1 MILTHG
7 ANSLK
12 AGGEPPLPPEYQ
24 RLEYIRTTTG
34 SAELPEMSGGGIQ
47 LDYTDTIEGRFLFTS
62 PINSTQWLFF
72 FYTWSMNERSFKI
85 EGDHMRSKLAWASYG
100 ESERD
105 TNFTQGDFNFS
116 FSVADGL
123 KINGVAY
130 PSNVGTNDGVKTLGR
145 LAHFNNSQ
153 NCNMYGYVVRDSANN
168 LKYNFVPALR
178 ILDNKT
184 GLYDTVNNRFIT
196 PVRGWEV
203 AGPAV

>member
-7 ANSLK
+7 ANSLSV
-12 AGGEPPLPPEYQ
+12 GGEPPLPPEYK
-24 RLEYIRTTTG
+24 RLEYIRATIDG
-34 SAELPEMSGGGIQ
+34 ANIPEMSGGNVQ
-47 LDYTDTIEGRFLFTS
+47 LDYTDSIEGRFLFTS

-85 EGDHMRSKLAWASYG
+85 EGDHMRSKFSWASSG
-100 ESERD
+100 EVERD

-123 KINGVAY
+123 KINGVTY
-130 PSNVGTNDGVKTLGR
+130 SSNVGTNDGVKTLGR
-145 LAHFNNSQ
+145 LAHFNNPQ
-153 NCNMYGYVVRDSANN
+153 DCNMYGYVVRDSANN
-168 LKYNFVPALR
+168 LKYNLVPALR

-184 GLYDTVNNRFIT
+184 GLYDTINDRFIT